1 VFISYEYQKYLGYN
15 SKTKEYSYQYK
26 IIDSEFEEV
35 VVGVVVWVEVA
46 VGVAVAVGVEVAIID
61 AYEKRNLNVAANL
74 MKAILYH
81 HKKYPHISVPQI
93 IEWNK
98 KYNPKF
104 AKYETDLQKYLCLL

>member
-1 VFISYEYQKYLGYN
+1 MFISYEYQNYLGYN
-15 SKTKEYSYQYK
+15 VKTEEYSYQYK
-26 IIDSEFEEV
+26 IIDSTFEG
-35 VVGVVVWVEVA
+35 VGVVAGIAVVVEL
-46 VGVAVAVGVEVAIID
+46 EVAIID

-74 MKAILYH
+74 MAAILYH

-104 AKYETDLQKYLCLL
+104 AKYENDLQKYLCLL